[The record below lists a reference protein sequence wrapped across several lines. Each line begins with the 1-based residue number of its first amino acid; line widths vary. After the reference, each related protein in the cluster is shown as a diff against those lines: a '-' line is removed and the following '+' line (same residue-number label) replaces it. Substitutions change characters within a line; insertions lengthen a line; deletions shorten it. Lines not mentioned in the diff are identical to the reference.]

1 MDDIALVGQAR
12 PLVQVVL
19 VVYVTDQGLALLG
32 QHHPQHVH
40 WAAELG
46 LPLLKV
52 LLVLP
57 VTLDFGHVH
66 GPHHLGVILNVSG
79 SNVVAKLLAKTFLV
93 LVLKKG
99 KKKKTCLR
107 LLKINLH
114 YYLCGELQSTL
125 TPNIFIRLDSHRFK
139 WVFFFDRKN

>member
-1 MDDIALVGQAR
+1 MYNHHEHGQQQYLMGLSTYIALQVIGLPSMDDIALVGQAR

-40 WAAELG
+40 RAAELG

-57 VTLDFGHVH
+57 VTLDLGHVH
-66 GPHHLGVILNVSG
+66 GPHHLGVIFDVPG
-79 SNVVAKLLAKTFLV
+79 SNVMAKLLAVTIFV
-93 LVLKKG
+93 SVLK
-99 KKKKTCLR
+99 
-107 LLKINLH
+107 
-114 YYLCGELQSTL
+114 
-125 TPNIFIRLDSHRFK
+125 
-139 WVFFFDRKN
+139 

>member
-1 MDDIALVGQAR
+1 MTMYNHHEHGQQQYLMGLSTYIALQVIGLPSMDDIALVGQAR

-40 WAAELG
+40 RAAELG

-57 VTLDFGHVH
+57 VTLDLGHVH
-66 GPHHLGVILNVSG
+66 GPHHLGVIFDVPG
-79 SNVVAKLLAKTFLV
+79 SNVMAKLLAVTIFV
-93 LVLKKG
+93 FILK
-99 KKKKTCLR
+99 
-107 LLKINLH
+107 
-114 YYLCGELQSTL
+114 
-125 TPNIFIRLDSHRFK
+125 
-139 WVFFFDRKN
+139 

>member
-1 MDDIALVGQAR
+1 MYNHHEHGQQQYLMGLSTYIALQVIGLPSMDDIALVGQAR

-40 WAAELG
+40 RAAELG

-57 VTLDFGHVH
+57 VTLDLGHVH
-66 GPHHLGVILNVSG
+66 GPHHLGVIFDVPG
-79 SNVVAKLLAKTFLV
+79 SNVMAKLLAVTIFV
-93 LVLKKG
+93 FILK
-99 KKKKTCLR
+99 
-107 LLKINLH
+107 
-114 YYLCGELQSTL
+114 
-125 TPNIFIRLDSHRFK
+125 
-139 WVFFFDRKN
+139 

>member
-1 MDDIALVGQAR
+1 MTMYNHHEHGQQQYLMGLSTYIALQVIGLPSMDDIALVRQAR

-40 WAAELG
+40 RAAELG

-57 VTLDFGHVH
+57 VTLDLGHVH
-66 GPHHLGVILNVSG
+66 GPHHLGVIFDVPG
-79 SNVVAKLLAKTFLV
+79 SNVVAKLLAVTIFV
-93 LVLKKG
+93 FILK
-99 KKKKTCLR
+99 
-107 LLKINLH
+107 
-114 YYLCGELQSTL
+114 
-125 TPNIFIRLDSHRFK
+125 
-139 WVFFFDRKN
+139 

>member
-1 MDDIALVGQAR
+1 MVQFPSAHGCYRHCTHVTLQVIGPPSMDDIALVGQAR

-40 WAAELG
+40 RAAELG

-57 VTLDFGHVH
+57 VTLDLGHVH
-66 GPHHLGVILNVSG
+66 GPHHLGVIFDVPG
-79 SNVVAKLLAKTFLV
+79 SNVVAKLLAVTIFV
-93 LVLKKG
+93 FILK
-99 KKKKTCLR
+99 
-107 LLKINLH
+107 
-114 YYLCGELQSTL
+114 
-125 TPNIFIRLDSHRFK
+125 
-139 WVFFFDRKN
+139 